1 MRKLTESLL
10 FLFCLL
16 ALISSCSVQK
26 QIAKQADKDML
37 DDPGFLP
44 AHVGIS
50 LYDPAT
56 HQYLYNHQ
64 GDKFF
69 IPASNMKLFT
79 CYEAMKNLG
88 DSLISLWYNDKGNG
102 TIEAEANADASF
114 LHPDFK
120 NQLVYN
126 LLKSQKKV
134 LLSDDNW
141 KENALG
147 AGWAWDDYNSDYL
160 AERSMMPIYGN
171 LARFTLAGGFK
182 ASPSY
187 FQRKSLEDAVAET
200 KERFIIRRQFFADS
214 FVARPSINRF
224 VSADIPFYTPGNKT
238 LLQLLND
245 TLKNS
250 TELVHAKINH
260 TPTTKKIYSQPTDS
274 LLKIMMHRSDNF
286 FAEQTLLMLSNEI
299 LGMMNN
305 GRIIDTLLKTDLAGL
320 PQKPRWMDGSG
331 LSRYNL
337 VSPQDFVWV
346 LTQMKNEFSWERITN
361 ILPTGGQGTLSGLYK
376 NYEGRIYAK
385 TGTLSNHVALS
396 GYITT
401 KKGRQLIFS
410 VLVNAHQ
417 TTAANIRKG
426 VEKFL
431 IAVMDKY

>member
-1 MRKLTESLL
+1 MRKLTEVCLL
-10 FLFCLL
+10 SFCLL
-16 ALISSCSVQK
+16 ALISSCSMQK

-37 DDPGFLP
+37 NDPGFLP

-88 DSLISLWYNDKGNG
+88 DSLISVWYNDKGNG
-102 TIEAEANADASF
+102 TIEVEANGDASF
-114 LHPDFK
+114 LQPDFK
-120 NQLVYN
+120 NQPVYN
-126 LLKSQKKV
+126 LLKKQKTV
-134 LLSDDNW
+134 LLTDDNW

-147 AGWAWDDYNSDYL
+147 AGWAWDDYNSDYM
-160 AERSMMPIYGN
+160 AERSVMPIYGN
-171 LARFTLAGGFK
+171 LARFTQTKGFS

-187 FQRKSLEDAVAET
+187 FQKKSLEEAVADA

-214 FVARPSINRF
+214 FVVRPSINRF
-224 VSADIPFYTPGNKT
+224 VSADIPFYTTGNKT
-238 LLQLLND
+238 LIQLLND
-245 TLKNS
+245 TLKNNV
-250 TELVHAKINH
+250 ELVHAKLNR
-260 TPTTKKIYSQPTDS
+260 TPATQKIYSQSTDS

-337 VSPQDFVWV
+337 VSPQDMVWI
-346 LTQMKNEFSWERITN
+346 LAQMKNEFKWERITS
-361 ILPTGGQGTLSGLYK
+361 ILPTGGEGTLSGLYK

-401 KKGRQLIFS
+401 KSGRQLIFS

-431 IAVMDKY
+431 TAVMDKY